1 MKYERITRKDWKEHM
16 QERRCIA
23 SNEALTR
30 LGELED
36 KIENGTLIE
45 LPCKVGD
52 TIYTIEFISSWTD
65 YIIEQHTILDIS
77 INNTNTQ
84 DVELFFMVDYESVC
98 KVPIGFFKED
108 YNVTW
113 FIDLKLAEQKL
124 EELNNEKI

>member
-52 TIYTIEFISSWTD
+52 KI
-65 YIIEQHTILDIS
+65 YIIAKPFAESKYKIYCRTINRIEIEHKNEIFYYIDSHTLTFQGDYRLM
-77 INNTNTQ
+77 
-84 DVELFFMVDYESVC
+84 EL
-98 KVPIGFFKED
+98 D
-108 YNVTW
+108 YNKTW
-113 FIDLKLAEQKL
+113 FTDLKLAQKKL
-124 EELNNEKI
+124 EELNNER